1 VIIANAF
8 IFRLLHSMLIH
19 LSQVAFA
26 CAVSA
31 TLLSAQPQAFVGAK
45 LLPITGEPIEQ
56 GVLLVE
62 HGEITAIGSV
72 ADVQIPT
79 HAQHIDVTGKT
90 IMPGLVDSHSHI
102 GGWPGFNADNSE
114 PVQPELRALD
124 GIDSRD
130 ATIQRAQAGGI
141 TTANLMPGSGHLIS
155 GQTVYAK
162 LRDTNT
168 VEGMLITLPDGRMAG
183 GVKMANGSNSLKQ
196 AKYAKFPGSR
206 AKSAALVREAFI
218 AAQEYQK
225 KIAAAEDDATKLPAR
240 DLGLETLAEI
250 LARRRTIQHHTHRH
264 DDILTVLRLKREF
277 GFNVVLQ
284 HVSDGWKVAD
294 EIAAAG
300 VACSIIV
307 LDSPGSKLEAR
318 DVAWRTGA
326 VLEKAGVLVG
336 FHTDDYI
343 TDSRFFLRTA
353 ALGVRGGMSREG
365 ALKALTINNAKILEL
380 DDRIGSLEP
389 GKDADFIVLSGDPL
403 SVYTRVEQTYIEGQS
418 VFDLSDPNDHLFAVG
433 GLGASAPTQ
442 PYLCCYTT
450 QIDFEHNH

>member
-1 VIIANAF
+1 MIPT
-8 IFRLLHSMLIH
+8 RLGLVTVCAT
-19 LSQVAFA
+19 LSIS
-26 CAVSA
+26 VSA
-31 TLLSAQPQAFVGAK
+31 APTAYLNAH
-45 LLPITGEPIEQ
+45 LLPITSEPIPE
-56 GVLLVE
+56 GVLVVDD
-62 HGEITAIGSV
+62 GRIIAVGAT
-72 ADVQIPT
+72 ADVTIPVGAT
-79 HAQHIDVTGKT
+79 IVDLSGKT

-102 GGWPGFNADNSE
+102 GGWPSFNADNSE

-124 GIDSRD
+124 GIDARD

-162 LRDTNT
+162 LRDVNT
-168 VEGMLITLPDGRMAG
+168 VEDMVISLPDGRIAG
-183 GVKMANGSNSLKQ
+183 GVKMANGTNSIKQ
-196 AKYAKFPGSR
+196 STYANFPGSR

-218 AAQEYQK
+218 AAQDYQAK
-225 KIAAAEDDATKLPAR
+225 RELHVDDPAKRPAR
-240 DLGLETLAEI
+240 DLGLETLNEI
-250 LARRRTIQHHTHRH
+250 LAGRRTIQHHTHRH
-264 DDILTVLRLKREF
+264 DDIMTVLRLKKEF

-284 HVSDGWKVAD
+284 HVSDAWKVAD

-300 VACSIIV
+300 VACSVIV

-326 VLEKAGVLVG
+326 VLEQAGVLVG

-353 ALGVRGGMSREG
+353 ALAVRGGMSREG
-365 ALKALTINNAKILEL
+365 ALRALTINNAKILEL

-403 SVYTRVEQTYIEGQS
+403 SVYTVVEHTFVDGEQ
-418 VFDLSDPNDHLFAVG
+418 VFDRSDPDDHLFAVG

-450 QIDFEHNH
+450 QLDFAQNH

>member
-1 VIIANAF
+1 
-8 IFRLLHSMLIH
+8 MLTPRIGCF
-19 LSQVAFA
+19 LGA
-26 CAVSA
+26 
-31 TLLSAQPQAFVGAK
+31 LLSAGTLLGEPTAYVGAT
-45 LLPITGEPIEQ
+45 LIPISSAPIEN
-56 GVLLVE
+56 GVLLIDD
-62 HGEITAIGSV
+62 GKILAIGPAETTRIPADISV
-72 ADVQIPT
+72 FDL
-79 HAQHIDVTGKT
+79 TGKT

-183 GVKMANGSNSLKQ
+183 GVKMANGTNALKQ

-225 KIAAAEDDATKLPAR
+225 KIAAAADDPTKLPAR
-240 DLGLETLAEI
+240 DLGLETLSEI
-250 LARRRTIQHHTHRH
+250 LAGRRTIQHHTHRH

-300 VACSIIV
+300 VACSLIV

-343 TDSRFFLRTA
+343 TDSRLFLRTA
-353 ALGVRGGMSREG
+353 ALAVRGGMTREG
-365 ALKALTINNAKILEL
+365 ALRALTLNNAKILEL

-403 SVYTRVEQTYIEGQS
+403 SVYTNVEQTYIEGQS
-418 VFDLSDPNDHLFAVG
+418 VFDLSDPDDHLFAVG
-433 GLGASAPTQ
+433 GLGASNPTQ

>member
-1 VIIANAF
+1 
-8 IFRLLHSMLIH
+8 
-19 LSQVAFA
+19 
-26 CAVSA
+26 
-31 TLLSAQPQAFVGAK
+31 
-45 LLPITGEPIEQ
+45 
-56 GVLLVE
+56 
-62 HGEITAIGSV
+62 
-72 ADVQIPT
+72 
-79 HAQHIDVTGKT
+79 
-90 IMPGLVDSHSHI
+90 
-102 GGWPGFNADNSE
+102 
-114 PVQPELRALD
+114 
-124 GIDSRD
+124 
-130 ATIQRAQAGGI
+130 
-141 TTANLMPGSGHLIS
+141 MPGSGHLIS

-168 VEGMLITLPDGRMAG
+168 VEGMLITLPDSRMAG
-183 GVKMANGSNSLKQ
+183 GVKMANGTNSLKQ

-250 LARRRTIQHHTHRH
+250 LAGRRTIQHHTHRH

>member
-1 VIIANAF
+1 MLTPRF
-8 IFRLLHSMLIH
+8 GYLLGSL
-19 LSQVAFA
+19 L
-26 CAVSA
+26 CAASA
-31 TLLSAQPQAFVGAK
+31 LGEPTAYVGAK
-45 LLPITGEPIEQ
+45 LIPITGDPIPE
-56 GVLLVE
+56 GILVVE
-62 HGEITAIGSV
+62 DGRITAIGSTT
-72 ADVQIPT
+72 DVSIPINAT
-79 HAQHIDVTGKT
+79 QVDVTGKT

-114 PVQPELRALD
+114 PIQPGLRALD
-124 GIDSRD
+124 GIDARD

-183 GVKMANGSNSLKQ
+183 GVKMANGTNALKQ
-196 AKYAKFPGSR
+196 AKYVKFPGSR

-225 KIAAAEDDATKLPAR
+225 KIVAAGDDPEKLPAR
-240 DLGLETLAEI
+240 DLGLETLGEI
-250 LARRRTIQHHTHRH
+250 LAGRRTIQHHTHRH

-300 VACSIIV
+300 VACSLIV

-353 ALGVRGGMSREG
+353 ALAVRGGMTREG
-365 ALKALTINNAKILEL
+365 ALKALTLNNAKILEL

-389 GKDADFIVLSGDPL
+389 GKDADFIILNGDPL
-403 SVYTRVEQTYIEGQS
+403 SVYTVVEQTFIEGQQ
-418 VFDLSDPNDHLFAVG
+418 VFDLTAPDDHLFAVG

-450 QIDFEHNH
+450 QIDFAHNH

>member
-1 VIIANAF
+1 MLKPLLKVAIAGS
-8 IFRLLHSMLIH
+8 L
-19 LSQVAFA
+19 
-26 CAVSA
+26 SA
-31 TLLSAQPQAFVGAK
+31 TLLSAQPQAFIGAK
-45 LLPITGEPIEQ
+45 LLPIAGDPIEH
-56 GVLLVE
+56 GVLVVE
-62 HGEITAIGSV
+62 NGKITAIGPV
-72 ADVQIPT
+72 GDVKIPAG
-79 HAQHIDVTGKT
+79 AQEFDVTGKT

-124 GIDSRD
+124 GIDARD

-183 GVKMANGSNSLKQ
+183 GVKMANGTNTLKQ

-218 AAQEYQK
+218 DAQEYQK
-225 KIAAAEDDATKLPAR
+225 KIAAAGDDSEKLPAR
-240 DLGLETLAEI
+240 DLGLETLSEI
-250 LARRRTIQHHTHRH
+250 LDGRRTIQHHTHRH

-300 VACSIIV
+300 VACSVIV

-353 ALGVRGGMSREG
+353 ALAVRGGMTREG
-365 ALKALTINNAKILEL
+365 ALRALTINNAKILEL

-389 GKDADFIVLSGDPL
+389 GKDADFIILNGDPL
-403 SVYTRVEQTYIEGQS
+403 SVYTVVENTYIEGQQ
-418 VFDLSDPNDHLFAVG
+418 VFDLTDPDDHLFAVG

-450 QIDFEHNH
+450 QIDFAHNH

>member
-1 VIIANAF
+1 MLKT
-8 IFRLLHSMLIH
+8 LLKVAGACV
-19 LSQVAFA
+19 LSV
-26 CAVSA
+26 
-31 TLLSAQPQAFVGAK
+31 TLLSAQPQAFIGAK
-45 LLPITGEPIEQ
+45 LLPISGDPIER
-56 GVLLVE
+56 GVLVVE
-62 HGEITAIGSV
+62 DGKVVAIGSEG
-72 ADVQIPT
+72 DVKIPT
-79 HAQHIDVTGKT
+79 DAREIDVTGKT

-183 GVKMANGSNSLKQ
+183 GVKMANGTNSLKQ

-206 AKSAALVREAFI
+206 AKSTALVREAFI

-225 KIAAAEDDATKLPAR
+225 KLAAAGNDPEKMPAR
-240 DLGLETLAEI
+240 DLGLETLSEI
-250 LARRRTIQHHTHRH
+250 LDGRRTIQHHSHRH

-353 ALGVRGGMSREG
+353 ALGVRGGMTRAG
-365 ALKALTINNAKILEL
+365 ALRALTINNAKILEL
-380 DDRIGSLEP
+380 DHRIGSLEP
-389 GKDADFIVLSGDPL
+389 GKDADFIILSGDPL
-403 SVYTRVEQTYIEGQS
+403 SVYTVVEQTYVEGLQ
-418 VFDLSDPNDHLFAVG
+418 VFDLSNPDDHLFAVG
-433 GLGASAPTQ
+433 GLGASTPTQ

-450 QIDFEHNH
+450 QIDFEHNY

>member
-1 VIIANAF
+1 MLKPLLKVAIAGS
-8 IFRLLHSMLIH
+8 L
-19 LSQVAFA
+19 
-26 CAVSA
+26 SA
-31 TLLSAQPQAFVGAK
+31 TLLSAQPQAFIGAK
-45 LLPITGEPIEQ
+45 LLPIAGDPIEH
-56 GVLLVE
+56 GVLVVE
-62 HGEITAIGSV
+62 NGKITAIGPV
-72 ADVQIPT
+72 GDVKIPAG
-79 HAQHIDVTGKT
+79 AQEFDVTGKT

-124 GIDSRD
+124 GIDARD

-183 GVKMANGSNSLKQ
+183 GVKMANGTNTLKQ

-218 AAQEYQK
+218 DAQEYKK
-225 KIAAAEDDATKLPAR
+225 KIAAAGDDSEKLPAR
-240 DLGLETLAEI
+240 DLGLETLSEI
-250 LARRRTIQHHTHRH
+250 LDGRRTIQHHTHRH

-300 VACSIIV
+300 VACSVIV

-353 ALGVRGGMSREG
+353 ALAVRGGMTREG
-365 ALKALTINNAKILEL
+365 ALRALTINNAKILEL

-389 GKDADFIVLSGDPL
+389 GKDADFIILNGDPL
-403 SVYTRVEQTYIEGQS
+403 SVYTVVENTYIEGQQ
-418 VFDLSDPNDHLFAVG
+418 VFDLTDPDDHLFAVG

-450 QIDFEHNH
+450 QIDFAHNH

>member
-1 VIIANAF
+1 MLTPRF
-8 IFRLLHSMLIH
+8 GCLLLG
-19 LSQVAFA
+19 LLATVTAFA
-26 CAVSA
+26 
-31 TLLSAQPQAFVGAK
+31 QPTAYVGAK
-45 LLPITGEPIEQ
+45 LIPISGDPIPR
-56 GVLLVE
+56 GILIVE
-62 HGEITAIGSV
+62 GGQITAIGAMDQLPVPSNAKRV
-72 ADVQIPT
+72 
-79 HAQHIDVTGKT
+79 DVTGKT

-114 PVQPELRALD
+114 PIQPGLRALD
-124 GIDSRD
+124 GIDARD

-162 LRDTNT
+162 LRDVGS
-168 VEGMLITLPDGRMAG
+168 VEDMVITLPDGRMAG
-183 GVKMANGSNSLKQ
+183 GVKMANGTNALKQ
-196 AKYAKFPGSR
+196 AKYAKFPGTR

-225 KIAAAEDDATKLPAR
+225 KIAAAGDDSSKTPAR
-240 DLGLETLAEI
+240 DLGLETLSEI
-250 LARRRTIQHHTHRH
+250 LAGRRTIQHHTHRH

-300 VACSIIV
+300 VACSLIV

-353 ALGVRGGMSREG
+353 ALAVRGGMTREG
-365 ALKALTINNAKILEL
+365 ALRALTINNAKILEL
-380 DDRIGSLEP
+380 DDRIGSLER
-389 GKDADFIVLSGDPL
+389 GKDADFIILSGDPF
-403 SVYTRVEQTYIEGQS
+403 SVYTNVERTFVEGNL
-418 VFDLSDPNDHLFAVG
+418 VFDHSDPDDHLFAVG

-450 QIDFEHNH
+450 QLDFAHNH

>member
-1 VIIANAF
+1 MRPTLIGLV
-8 IFRLLHSMLIH
+8 LLGLATT
-19 LSQVAFA
+19 LP
-26 CAVSA
+26 VSA
-31 TLLSAQPQAFVGAK
+31 ATTAYTGAR
-45 LLPITGEPIEQ
+45 LIPISGEPISN
-56 GVLLVE
+56 GVLLIE
-62 HGEITAIGSV
+62 NGTITALGP
-72 ADVQIPT
+72 ADSTTIPADAT
-79 HAQHIDVTGKT
+79 VVDLTGKT
-90 IMPGLVDSHSHI
+90 VMPGLVDSHSHI
-102 GGWPGFNADNSE
+102 GGWPGFNADNSN
-114 PVQPELRALD
+114 PIQPELRALD
-124 GIDSRD
+124 GIDARD

-162 LRDTNT
+162 LRDANT
-168 VEGMLITLPDGRMAG
+168 VEELIITLPDGRMAG
-183 GVKMANGSNSLKQ
+183 GVKMANGTNALKQ
-196 AKYAKFPGSR
+196 AKYAGFPGSR

-218 AAQEYQK
+218 AAQDYQAK
-225 KIAAAEDDATKLPAR
+225 RDLHADDPAKRPAR
-240 DLGLETLAEI
+240 DLGMETLNEI
-250 LARRRTIQHHTHRH
+250 LAGRRTIQHHTHRH

-300 VACSIIV
+300 VACSLIV

-353 ALGVRGGMSREG
+353 ALAVRGGMTREG
-365 ALKALTINNAKILEL
+365 ALKALTLNNAKILEL
-380 DDRIGSLEP
+380 DDRVGSLEP

-403 SVYTRVEQTYIEGQS
+403 SVYTRVEQTFVEGQK
-418 VFDLSDPNDHLFAVG
+418 VFDLADPTDALFAEG
-433 GLGASAPTQ
+433 GLGASAPTP

-450 QIDFEHNH
+450 QIDFAHHH